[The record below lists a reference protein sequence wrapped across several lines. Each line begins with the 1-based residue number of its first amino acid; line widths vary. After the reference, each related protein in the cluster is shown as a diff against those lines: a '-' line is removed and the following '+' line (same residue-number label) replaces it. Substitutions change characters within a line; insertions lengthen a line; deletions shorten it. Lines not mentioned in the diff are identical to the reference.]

1 MEDLLKDACQIAIL
15 DHPEEGPGLVCRPY
29 VTESLS
35 ILLPKSHPLASREGL
50 YLSELEGI
58 TMLVYAHLGIW
69 QKLLDEKMQ
78 HVHFIVQQDRA
89 SFNELIS
96 ASQLPC
102 FSTNLS
108 VQSAA
113 VLENRV
119 AVPILDPEA
128 QICFYLCVKKKNQKL
143 LA

>member
-1 MEDLLKDACQIAIL
+1 
-15 DHPEEGPGLVCRPY
+15 
-29 VTESLS
+29 
-35 ILLPKSHPLASREGL
+35 
-50 YLSELEGI
+50 
-58 TMLVYAHLGIW
+58 MLIYAHLGIW
-69 QKLLDEKMQ
+69 QKLHDERMQ
-78 HVHFIVQQDRA
+78 KIHFIVQQDRTA
-89 SFNELIS
+89 FNELIS

-128 QICFYLCVKKKNQKL
+128 QIRFYLCAKKKNRKYIE
-143 LA
+143 A